1 MIVNLRP
8 PIMKTQ
14 IIIRIL
20 KITLI
25 RNKKMK
31 HNLRMI
37 SSSSN
42 NNPPNN
48 NKTQVIRAKVYHQS
62 VTQTIFKSRT
72 KKVRLKIQAA
82 KP

>member
-1 MIVNLRP
+1 MIANLSP

-37 SSSSN
+37 NSN

-82 KP
+82 RP